1 MSLPTDVNH
10 ATTADAT
17 TAAPATPADGTDAA
31 TGTAA
36 ALDHAPALP
45 AARTAPAPPPADHG
59 WARAGRAMLAKA
71 LAEFA
76 YEELLVPLH
85 EHADTYRVDL
95 PGEVRYRFRA
105 RRGAY
110 DSWHVDPAT
119 IRRTSPLGDEP
130 GDDMLRFL
138 LDAHSALGLTG
149 DTAGH
154 LIREITAT
162 LAADVATTATA
173 QPAAVL
179 AELDYA
185 DLEGHQTGHPW
196 LVANKGRIG
205 FSAADAAAYAP
216 ESRRPLRLPWIAVHR
231 SLATYRGI
239 PGLDEH
245 RLYADELDPGTV
257 ARFRDRI
264 TAALGEDADH
274 AAYLWLPVHPWQWD
288 ETIATLYAPDIAAGR
303 IIRLGEAPDR
313 YLAQQSVRTFL
324 DIDQPA
330 RRTVKLP
337 LSVLNTLVYRG
348 LPTERTLAAPAVT
361 AWIQGIRDNDPF
373 LRDECRVIL
382 LGETASVT
390 VRHPVLEDVPGVPYQ
405 YRELLGAI
413 WREPLTPHLAPGER
427 ARTLASLL
435 HVDPYGR
442 PFVAELVDRSGL
454 APRAWLRAL
463 FHTLLPPLLHC
474 LYRHG
479 LVFSPHGENAIV
491 VFDGDDIP
499 ARLAVKDFVDDVN
512 ISDQPLPELDGIPA
526 AAAAVL
532 LREPPAYLC
541 QFIHAALLVGHF
553 RYLADLADT
562 HLGIPQ
568 PDFWTLVR
576 AEILDHHARFP
587 ELADRH
593 ALFDLLTP
601 RIDRLCLNRNRLILD
616 GYRDRA
622 SRPHVAVHGTVPN
635 PLHDPAGTF
644 HHPPVQDKAARPMV

>member
-1 MSLPTDVNH
+1 
-10 ATTADAT
+10 
-17 TAAPATPADGTDAA
+17 
-31 TGTAA
+31 
-36 ALDHAPALP
+36 
-45 AARTAPAPPPADHG
+45 
-59 WARAGRAMLAKA
+59 MLAKA

-76 YEELLVPLH
+76 YEELLVPVH
-85 EHADTYRVDL
+85 EHGDTYRVDL

-110 DSWHVDPAT
+110 DCWHVDPPSV
-119 IRRTSPLGDEP
+119 RRTGPLGEEP

-138 LDAHSALGLTG
+138 LDAHSALGITG

-154 LIREITAT
+154 LVRELTAT
-162 LAADVATTATA
+162 LAADVAIAA
-173 QPAAVL
+173 NAHPASVL

-196 LVANKGRIG
+196 LVANKGRLG
-205 FSAADAAAYAP
+205 FSATDAAAYAP
-216 ESRRPLRLPWIAVHR
+216 ESRRTLRLPWIAVHR
-231 SLATYRGI
+231 DLAVFRAVA
-239 PGLDEH
+239 GLDEH
-245 RLYADELDPGTV
+245 RLYAEELDPAT
-257 ARFRDRI
+257 AQRFRDRI
-264 TAALGEDADH
+264 HTRLGEDADP
-274 AAYLWLPVHPWQWD
+274 ADYLWLPVHPWQWD
-288 ETIATLYAPDIAAGR
+288 ETIATLFAPDIAAGR
-303 IIRLGEAPDR
+303 VIRLGEAPDR

-324 DIDQPA
+324 DLDQPA

-337 LSVLNTLVYRG
+337 LSVLNTMVWRG

-361 AWIQGIRDNDPF
+361 AWVHAVRDNDPF
-373 LRDECRVIL
+373 LRDECRVVL

-390 VRHPVLEDVPGVPYQ
+390 VRHPVLEDLPGVPYQ

-413 WREPLTPHLAPGER
+413 WREPLTPRLDPGEH

-463 FHTLLPPLLHC
+463 FHAMLPPLLHC

-491 VFDGDDIP
+491 VFDDCDVP
-499 ARLAVKDFVDDVN
+499 VRLAVKDFVDDVN
-512 ISDQPLPELDGIPA
+512 ISDQPLPELAGLPDDV
-526 AAAAVL
+526 AAVL

-541 QFIHAALLVGHF
+541 QFIHAGLLVGHY
-553 RYLADLADT
+553 RYLADLAEM
-562 HLGIPQ
+562 HLGVPQ
-568 PDFWTLVR
+568 GDFWAMVR
-576 AEILDHHARFP
+576 DEIHAHQDRFP
-587 ELADRH
+587 ELADRF

-616 GYRDRA
+616 GYRDRPG
-622 SRPHVAVHGTVPN
+622 RPHVAAHGSVPN
-635 PLHDPAGTF
+635 PLYGGS
-644 HHPPVQDKAARPMV
+644 R